1 VHCKMNLLAN
11 FKAAL
16 IEKSRKTVPFT
27 DLFSRFRE
35 ALDDHNRAIELI
47 ADMGEKL
54 SGDYL
59 FDISYLKSAYAELRI
74 MLTRSLSSFAQLTGN
89 RYAGLMEVYDR
100 IDKSIRSL
108 IFDESALSGDLVM
121 SYDSI
126 TWSMIREAGGKNAN
140 LAEIRNNLGLTVPE
154 AFAVTAYSFNEFMR
168 HNGIDRYIADL
179 DTESSELS
187 RKLAAIR
194 KLIMSGSMPAVLTD
208 AIEQAVSRL
217 DSTGSGDCFLAIR
230 SSAEGEDS
238 GFSFAGQFETVLN
251 VPCRID
257 AVQEAY
263 KRVIASLFSDKAVAY
278 QKQVGGDVRIMRMA
292 VGCLRMVEASVSG
305 VVYTADPSG
314 KKAELLISATWG
326 LGKALVEGNTD
337 TDMYTVERNS
347 PFAIKAKR
355 IGRKTSMVSG
365 NEKGGTSTADLS
377 AERAESECLT
387 VEQVRDLARQA
398 MAIENYFR
406 RPVDVE
412 WAIDRE
418 GKVFILQAR
427 QLRMVEDSLSSPHS
441 LSSSVDAQ
449 IVAKLDG
456 LVVHQGV
463 GAGRVF
469 VVRDMDDL
477 GSFPRGAV
485 LVSRNDASDFIRI
498 MPYVSAIITDIGSLT
513 SHMASLCREF
523 RVPTIVNTGNA
534 TSVLEDGKEVTVVIE
549 DDGPVIYEG
558 VVRKILDAAG
568 STALNMEDLYDFRK
582 KRYVLRYISQLNL
595 LDPLRQSFAPEECRT
610 LHDILR
616 FIHEKAVMELLD
628 RARNGLKTQGAIP
641 LDLPVPASIMV
652 VDIGGGLHS
661 SNGEKRK
668 RITFDQIASF
678 PFRALLE
685 GMMHPGVWRTDPVP
699 LTAGDF
705 MASMMRIPDFAS
717 DSSYVGYNIAVI
729 SREYVNLSL
738 RFGYHYA
745 MLDCYCSEHTRDN
758 HLYFRFAGGATDMA
772 KRSRRIQFIADVLK
786 KFGFALRIKGDLII
800 ARLSNIRKDE
810 LQVVLDQTGR
820 LLAYTRQLD
829 AVMHDDR
836 RVGLYVNNFLEGRY
850 EFEAFSIDN
859 K

>member
-1 VHCKMNLLAN
+1 MNLLAN
-11 FKAAL
+11 IKAAL
-16 IEKSRKTVPFT
+16 IEKGRKKVPFT

-35 ALDDHNRAIELI
+35 VLDDHNRAMELI

-59 FDISYLKSAYAELRI
+59 FDITYLKSAYAGLRRR
-74 MLTRSLSSFAQLTGN
+74 LSRVLSSFGELTGN

-100 IDKSIRSL
+100 IDGSIRSL

-126 TWSMIREAGGKNAN
+126 TWSMIREVGGKNAN
-140 LAEIRNNLGLTVPE
+140 LAEIRNNLGLTVPG

-168 HNGIDRYIADL
+168 HNGIDRHIADL
-179 DTESSELS
+179 DTGSSELS
-187 RKLAAIR
+187 RKLAGIR
-194 KLIMSGSMPAVLTD
+194 KLIMSGSMPAALTD
-208 AIEQAVSRL
+208 AIEQALSRL
-217 DSTGSGDCFLAIR
+217 DSTGSGDCFLAVR

-292 VGCLRMVEASVSG
+292 VGCLRMVEAAVSG

-337 TDMYTVERNS
+337 TDMYTVERNP
-347 PFAIKAKR
+347 PFTIKAKR
-355 IGRKTSMVSG
+355 IGRKTSMISG
-365 NEKGGTSTADLS
+365 NEKGGTSTVALS

-387 VEQVRDLARQA
+387 VDQVRDLARQA
-398 MAIENYFR
+398 MAIENYFK

-427 QLRMVEDSLSSPHS
+427 PLRMVEDSPASPHS
-441 LSSSVDAQ
+441 LSSSADAQ

-498 MPYVSAIITDIGSLT
+498 MPYASAIITDIGSLT

-549 DDGPVIYEG
+549 DDGLVIYEG
-558 VVRKILDAAG
+558 VVREMLDAAG
-568 STALNMEDLYDFRK
+568 STALKMEDLYDFRK
-582 KRYVLRYISQLNL
+582 KRYVLRYISPLNL
-595 LDPLRQSFAPEECRT
+595 LDPLQQTFAPEECRT

-628 RARNGLKTQGAIP
+628 RARKGIKTQGAIP

-668 RITFDQIASF
+668 SITFDQIASF

-685 GMMHPGVWRTDPVP
+685 GLMHPGAWRTEPVP

-705 MASMMRIPDFAS
+705 MASMMRIPDIAS
-717 DSSYVGYNIAVI
+717 DSSFVGYNIAVI

-738 RFGYHYA
+738 RFGYHFA
-745 MLDCYCSEHTRDN
+745 VLDCYCSEHTRDN

-786 KFGFALRIKGDLII
+786 KFGFALRIKGDLIT
-800 ARLSNIRKDE
+800 ARLSNISKDE
-810 LQVVLDQTGR
+810 MQAVLDQTGR

-829 AVMHDDR
+829 AVMHDDS
-836 RVGLYVNNFLEGRY
+836 RVERYVNNFLEGRY